1 MEIAAL
7 LLVDDPNATCF
18 PDENPFDHRRRLS
31 DLDYITSSKAAM
43 TSLAENY
50 VGLPMDVTI

>member
-1 MEIAAL
+1 MESAAF
-7 LLVDDPNATCF
+7 LLVAHTLHRF
-18 PDENPFDHRRRLS
+18 PKKNPFDHRRRLS

-43 TSLAENY
+43 TSLAENH